1 MVVNELRSWEKAKGR
16 KMLLLKVD
24 FNKAFDSV
32 NWVFLDLIMD
42 QMCFGIKWIH
52 WIHSCLESGRE

>member
-16 KMLLLKVD
+16 KMLIFKVD
-24 FNKAFDSV
+24 FNKAFDSM
-32 NWVFLDLIMD
+32 NWVFLDSFKD
-42 QMCFGIKWIH
+42 QMCFGIKWRH